1 MKLIKNN
8 PKYMKKNLLLILCLT
23 LSTFYSCDSKTEK
36 STNKSETTEEV
47 SQNDFYFTFTIDG
60 KEIIIKPD
68 DVSTSYNT
76 ALPKPTFKI
85 MAGNY
90 GEISLV
96 LTTTADM
103 TKPSSTPSGSTNFDE
118 QITQGSV
125 SLQNY
130 PEKNYVFNSFDKGSS
145 VTSTPVPNAF
155 VITKTER
162 VSDGRIITG
171 TFNVKVFGGDN
182 SKNDPNIKDRMVV
195 GKFRVKHTFSDVKF

>member
-1 MKLIKNN
+1 MKNKLI
-8 PKYMKKNLLLILCLT
+8 ITLCIV
-23 LSTFYSCDSKTEK
+23 LSTFLSCNSKTEK
-36 STNKSETTEEV
+36 TSDKTEIAEV
-47 SQNDFYFTFTIDG
+47 NQNDFYFTFTVDG
-60 KEIIIKPD
+60 KEINIKPD

-90 GEISLV
+90 GEINVV

-103 TKPSSTPSGSTNFDE
+103 TKPSSTPSGSTNYDE

-130 PEKNYVFNSFDKGSS
+130 PEKNYVFNSFDKGSPA
-145 VTSTPVPNAF
+145 TSTPVPNAF
-155 VITKTER
+155 VITKSER
-162 VSDGRIITG
+162 VADGRIFTG
-171 TFNVKVFGGDN
+171 TFEAKVFGGDN
-182 SKNDPNIKDRMVV
+182 SKNDPNIKDRIIK

>member
-1 MKLIKNN
+1 MKNTFI
-8 PKYMKKNLLLILCLT
+8 LILILT
-23 LSTFYSCDSKTEK
+23 LSTFYSCNSKSKNEAK
-36 STNKSETTEEV
+36 QAI
-47 SQNDFYFTFTIDG
+47 SQDDYYFIFSIDG
-60 KEIIIKPD
+60 KEIKINPD
-68 DVSTSYNT
+68 DVLTSYN
-76 ALPKPTFKI
+76 ASLPKPTFKI

-103 TKPSSTPSGSTNFDE
+103 AKPSSTPSGSTNYDE

-130 PEKNYVFNSFDKGSS
+130 PEKNYVFNSFDKGSASTS
-145 VTSTPVPNAF
+145 VPVPNAF

-182 SKNDPNIKDRMVV
+182 SKNDPNIKDRMVI
-195 GKFRVKHTFSDVKF
+195 GKFRLKHTFSDTKF

>member
-1 MKLIKNN
+1 
-8 PKYMKKNLLLILCLT
+8 MKKNTFLMICLM
-23 LSTFYSCDSKTEK
+23 LSTVFSCNS
-36 STNKSETTEEV
+36 KSEKNTDKSVTSEV
-47 SQNDFYFTFTIDG
+47 NQADFYFTFTIDG
-60 KEIIIKPD
+60 KEININPD
-68 DVSTSYNT
+68 DISTSYNV

-90 GEISLV
+90 GEINVV

-103 TKPSSTPSGSTNFDE
+103 TKPSATPSGSTNFDE

-130 PEKNYVFNSFDKGSS
+130 PEKNYVFNSFDTGSAATS
-145 VTSTPVPNAF
+145 VPIPNAF
-155 VITKTER
+155 VIIKAEK

-182 SKNDPNIKDRMVV
+182 KKNDPNIKDRMVV
-195 GKFRVKHTFSDVKF
+195 GKFRLKHIFSDAKF

>member
-1 MKLIKNN
+1 
-8 PKYMKKNLLLILCLT
+8 MKKNLILILCLT
-23 LSTFYSCDSKTEK
+23 FSTFYSCNSKTEK
-36 STNKSETTEEV
+36 STNTSKTTEEV
-47 SQNDFYFTFTIDG
+47 GQDDFYFTFTIDG
-60 KEIIIKPD
+60 KEISIKPD

-90 GEISLV
+90 GEISVV

-103 TKPSSTPSGSTNFDE
+103 TKPSSTPSGSTNYDE

-130 PEKNYVFNSFDKGSS
+130 PEKNYVFNSFDKGSTA
-145 VTSTPVPNAF
+145 TSTPIPNAL
-155 VITKTER
+155 VITKTEK

-182 SKNDPNIKDRMVV
+182 KKNDPNIKDRILV
-195 GKFRVKHTFSDVKF
+195 GKFRLKHTFSDVKF

>member
-1 MKLIKNN
+1 MQKTII
-8 PKYMKKNLLLILCLT
+8 LILCLT
-23 LSTFYSCDSKTEK
+23 LSTFYSCNSKTEK
-36 STNKSETTEEV
+36 STNTSEKIEEV
-47 SQNDFYFTFTIDG
+47 SQNNFYFTFTIDG
-60 KEIIIKPD
+60 KEINIKYD

-76 ALPKPTFKI
+76 ALPKATFKI

-96 LTTTADM
+96 LTTTSDM
-103 TKPSSTPSGSTNFDE
+103 TKPSSTPSGSTNYDE

-130 PEKNYVFNSFDKGSS
+130 PEKNYVFNSFDKGS
-145 VTSTPVPNAF
+145 VATSTPVPNAF
-155 VITKTER
+155 VITKTEK

-182 SKNDPNIKDRMVV
+182 SKNDPNIKDRIVV

>member
-1 MKLIKNN
+1 
-8 PKYMKKNLLLILCLT
+8 MKKTIILILCLS
-23 LSTFYSCDSKTEK
+23 LSTFYSCNSKTEK
-36 STNKSETTEEV
+36 NTNTSEKTEEV
-47 SQNDFYFTFTIDG
+47 NQDDFYFTFTIDG
-60 KEIIIKPD
+60 EEISIKPD

-76 ALPKPTFKI
+76 ALPKSTFKI

-90 GEISLV
+90 GEISVV

-103 TKPSSTPSGSTNFDE
+103 TKPSSTPSGSTNYDE

-130 PEKNYVFNSFDKGSS
+130 PEKNYVFNSFNTGSPA
-145 VTSTPVPNAF
+145 TSTPVLNAF

-182 SKNDPNIKDRMVV
+182 KQNDPNIKDRMVV
-195 GKFRVKHTFSDVKF
+195 GKFRVKHSFSDVKF

>member
-1 MKLIKNN
+1 MKNN
-8 PKYMKKNLLLILCLT
+8 LILILCLS
-23 LSTFYSCDSKTEK
+23 LSTFYSCNSKTEK
-36 STNKSETTEEV
+36 STNTSEIIEQV
-47 SQNDFYFTFTIDG
+47 SQDDFYFTFTIDG
-60 KEIIIKPD
+60 KEINIKPD

-76 ALPKPTFKI
+76 ALPKATFKI

-90 GEISLV
+90 GEINVV

-103 TKPSSTPSGSTNFDE
+103 TKPSSTPSGSTNYDE

-130 PEKNYVFNSFDKGSS
+130 PEKNYVFNSFDKGTPA
-145 VTSTPVPNAF
+145 TSAPVPKAI

>member
-1 MKLIKNN
+1 
-8 PKYMKKNLLLILCLT
+8 MKKNTFLIICLM
-23 LSTFYSCDSKTEK
+23 LSAFFSCNSKTEK
-36 STNKSETTEEV
+36 STNTFEKIAEV
-47 SQNDFYFTFTIDG
+47 SQDDFYFTFTIDG
-60 KEIIIKPD
+60 KEISIKPD

-76 ALPKPTFKI
+76 ALPIATFKI

-103 TKPSSTPSGSTNFDE
+103 TKPSSTPSGSTNYDE

-130 PEKNYVFNSFDKGSS
+130 PEKNYVFNSFDKGSPA
-145 VTSTPVPNAF
+145 TSMPVPNAF
-155 VITKTER
+155 TITKTER
-162 VSDGRIITG
+162 VPDGRIITG

>member
-1 MKLIKNN
+1 
-8 PKYMKKNLLLILCLT
+8 MKKNLIIIFCLT
-23 LSTFYSCDSKTEK
+23 LSTFCSCNSKTEK
-36 STNKSETTEEV
+36 STNASETIEVV
-47 SQNDFYFTFTIDG
+47 SQDDFYFTFSIDG
-60 KEIIIKPD
+60 KEISINPD

-76 ALPKPTFKI
+76 ALPKSTFKI

-90 GEISLV
+90 GEISVV

-103 TKPSSTPSGSTNFDE
+103 TKPSSTPSGSTNYDE
-118 QITQGSV
+118 QITQGSI

-130 PEKNYVFNSFDKGSS
+130 PEKNYVFNSFDTGSTA
-145 VTSTPVPNAF
+145 TSTPVSNAF

-195 GKFRVKHTFSDVKF
+195 GKFRMKHIFSDVKF

>member
-1 MKLIKNN
+1 
-8 PKYMKKNLLLILCLT
+8 MKKNTFLIICLMLLTI
-23 LSTFYSCDSKTEK
+23 FSCNSKTEK
-36 STNKSETTEEV
+36 STNTSEIIEEV
-47 SQNDFYFTFTIDG
+47 SQDEFYFTFTIDG
-60 KEIIIKPD
+60 KEISIKPD

-76 ALPKPTFKI
+76 ALPKATFKI

-90 GEISLV
+90 GEISVV

-103 TKPSSTPSGSTNFDE
+103 TKPSSTPSGSTNYDE

-130 PEKNYVFNSFDKGSS
+130 PEKNYVFNSFDKGSASTS
-145 VTSTPVPNAF
+145 VPVPNAF
-155 VITKTER
+155 IITKTEK

-182 SKNDPNIKDRMVV
+182 KKNDPNIKDRMVV
-195 GKFRVKHTFSDVKF
+195 GKFRVKHTFSDTKF